1 MTLTNAKNAP
11 DGTFSYVASEDGL
24 TYFCTITAAT
34 NAYVGFCGNKS
45 KGYITNISVY
55 KPNKAVV
62 LTSYSVKYVDMD
74 GNPLKDN
81 VSYDAVAGNTVTLG
95 DADKAN
101 ITVGETTYVYDSDDI
116 AETTVAEDGST
127 IVTVKFHAAA
137 NFAYTVNEVCGEAI
151 ARTTT
156 GTSYE
161 TANVKL
167 GYRRYNV
174 VDGQLYKKDATS
186 KEYNYSFKL
195 TQDNQVESIAYEI
208 VEGTNNVVFCAEG
221 EDIQGLT
228 ACNSVNTGI
237 RSSNSSSAY
246 APADTKITTLAA
258 GKYKIHAIIYDCA
271 KEPNSDWVFMAGAIQ
286 AASFNCTAV
295 NIQEFDSEEF
305 AVGSETDLI
314 MLKAG
319 ADTKGLDAIYII
331 KTGDVTADEAAILN
345 AKDALQS
352 EINAAKALDK
362 TGKEGVDALNNAIA
376 AAEEA
381 LTTSGATAGQ
391 LDAAKTTLAAAV
403 AAFIKGTPIL
413 TLTATTGEEVSLTF
427 GVWDTEDTYYVDF
440 GNGELQSAKVGVNN
454 AGPVKEDGN
463 TGSATV
469 FTGTVAGDGTIKVF
483 GNNDIWYFISSGA
496 VPTAFDQA
504 KLMNVVQMSITGAN
518 VESVA
523 LPAYPKMEQF
533 SFNNSPVK
541 TVDVS
546 NVASLKN
553 LSVIYSSQYTG
564 EMNLETIDLQNN
576 TQLTDLSIQSQ
587 KTGVNAKLKEIDLS
601 KNTKLANIYLPS
613 NSLTSVILPEAF
625 TKPDDNDPSVLA
637 KVMMFLNGNK
647 LTTIEGLDKLPAK
660 SQVNI
665 SNNLFTLATLPVK
678 PANVSASK
686 YTYAPQPAYVVD
698 ETVSELDLS
707 SQLTAT
713 GVLTEP
719 ATTTFSFVTAGG
731 TALEEGTDY
740 EVTAPGKFKFLKEQ
754 TEKVHGVMATTAFP
768 KFTGTNAYV
777 TTEFTVA
784 VGAAEEDPDLV
795 EIPQAQQDQ
804 EAGVVTLATVEKD
817 EATGITTYTSKDN
830 VSVIFKM
837 LNVDVKDCDYILF
850 KFAEPVPGG
859 LSYAFWNGEANRGLD
874 AGVTE
879 YKYVFANDNEC
890 AINEDGIIPQV
901 SLLTIFTGA
910 GKVVKVVGVYKHK
923 IAQEEEPV
931 EPIYIE
937 TDLTAQ
943 FTALTDWTKWV
954 GATGY
959 TDPKYCPEVEING
972 GTKKQVCE
980 KYEGTCAS
988 TGDVFYQTVTG
999 LTAGTYKIELYG
1011 GAAFT
1016 YGRGFGSMAF
1026 TGEINTGDAWGTHSS
1041 ETYTDGQHIDE
1052 NTGVTLYA
1060 VTSEGTV
1067 EKEIPIYYAGNF
1079 PNGAA
1084 VVSLEGVKVGEN
1096 GELKIG
1102 LNKTSQ
1108 STNWHVI
1115 QLKGVTA
1122 QVNAIELHNATLA
1135 AAKAA
1140 LAAEENAV
1148 VTGEEKTALQ
1158 TAINANTTVAEKTA
1172 DAYQAAINALNNA
1185 TTVFTGAKAAY
1196 QSLAD
1201 AKANVATYSFKY
1213 ATAEKKA
1220 AAQATLTAEATSAAD
1235 ATAKAEAIAKAF
1247 RAYAESS
1254 ALAEG
1259 VEGAKNCTEAIVNPD
1274 AQDGTNGWEIVKGEG
1289 SGGNISILSNEPF
1302 TDAADVAEHNYFDG
1316 GNWGAQ
1322 AWDVT
1327 FKQDVTL
1334 AAGKYQLTVIARA
1347 EKAVDMSLYAGA
1359 DSVKTTCI
1367 SSAGGLFNRGWN
1379 DTSLEFEMEQ
1389 DGTIEIGV
1397 RGVTEAVHNW
1407 MSFTRFRLVQLSG
1420 NGEVE
1425 PVEPIDPDLVE
1436 IPQSQSPEV
1445 QDGANRAD
1453 VVEGD
1458 GYTQYT
1464 TKADISV
1471 IIKMLDID
1479 VKDCDY
1485 VVVKFAEPVPSGIKI
1500 AFWNGNDNVEIPEGD
1515 TEYKYVFATD
1525 PKCAIANDVLPQIC
1539 VLTLWNAG
1547 KVVKISGVYKHKV
1560 AQGEEPVEPAE
1571 GVYYSWESPEGTA
1584 IETGGTIAYVNGDGD
1599 RLNYK
1604 NGNYYTICLNGKKAK
1619 LNEETASADAGR
1631 MVITLDKAVA
1641 AGDTIA
1647 ITGYITKKTSAKS
1660 SAYVVFENGT
1670 AVESEVFGDDAN
1682 IYSGEDKEFTGT
1694 GAITTKNVIVPA
1706 EAAGSTTIT
1715 LTRGQTGTNLFITK
1729 LQIIEYKIADA
1740 INSIA
1745 ADRRLDGT
1753 IYNLN
1758 GQKVNKAQKGLYI
1771 INGKKVMIK

>member
-1 MTLTNAKNAP
+1 
-11 DGTFSYVASEDGL
+11 
-24 TYFCTITAAT
+24 
-34 NAYVGFCGNKS
+34 
-45 KGYITNISVY
+45 
-55 KPNKAVV
+55 
-62 LTSYSVKYVDMD
+62 
-74 GNPLKDN
+74 
-81 VSYDAVAGNTVTLG
+81 
-95 DADKAN
+95 
-101 ITVGETTYVYDSDDI
+101 
-116 AETTVAEDGST
+116 
-127 IVTVKFHAAA
+127 
-137 NFAYTVNEVCGEAI
+137 
-151 ARTTT
+151 
-156 GTSYE
+156 
-161 TANVKL
+161 
-167 GYRRYNV
+167 
-174 VDGQLYKKDATS
+174 
-186 KEYNYSFKL
+186 
-195 TQDNQVESIAYEI
+195 
-208 VEGTNNVVFCAEG
+208 
-221 EDIQGLT
+221 
-228 ACNSVNTGI
+228 
-237 RSSNSSSAY
+237 
-246 APADTKITTLAA
+246 
-258 GKYKIHAIIYDCA
+258 
-271 KEPNSDWVFMAGAIQ
+271 
-286 AASFNCTAV
+286 
-295 NIQEFDSEEF
+295 
-305 AVGSETDLI
+305 
-314 MLKAG
+314 
-319 ADTKGLDAIYII
+319 
-331 KTGDVTADEAAILN
+331 
-345 AKDALQS
+345 
-352 EINAAKALDK
+352 
-362 TGKEGVDALNNAIA
+362 
-376 AAEEA
+376 
-381 LTTSGATAGQ
+381 
-391 LDAAKTTLAAAV
+391 
-403 AAFIKGTPIL
+403 
-413 TLTATTGEEVSLTF
+413 
-427 GVWDTEDTYYVDF
+427 
-440 GNGELQSAKVGVNN
+440 
-454 AGPVKEDGN
+454 
-463 TGSATV
+463 
-469 FTGTVAGDGTIKVF
+469 
-483 GNNDIWYFISSGA
+483 
-496 VPTAFDQA
+496 
-504 KLMNVVQMSITGAN
+504 
-518 VESVA
+518 
-523 LPAYPKMEQF
+523 
-533 SFNNSPVK
+533 
-541 TVDVS
+541 
-546 NVASLKN
+546 
-553 LSVIYSSQYTG
+553 
-564 EMNLETIDLQNN
+564 
-576 TQLTDLSIQSQ
+576 
-587 KTGVNAKLKEIDLS
+587 
-601 KNTKLANIYLPS
+601 
-613 NSLTSVILPEAF
+613 
-625 TKPDDNDPSVLA
+625 
-637 KVMMFLNGNK
+637 MFLNGNK

-795 EIPQAQQDQ
+795 EIPQSQSPEVQDG
-804 EAGVVTLATVEKD
+804 ANRADVVEGDGYTQY
-817 EATGITTYTSKDN
+817 TTKADI
-830 VSVIFKM
+830 SVIIKM
-837 LNVDVKDCDYILF
+837 LDIDVKDCDYVVV
-850 KFAEPVPGG
+850 KFAEPVPAGIKI
-859 LSYAFWNGEANRGLD
+859 AFWNGNDNVEIPEGD
-874 AGVTE
+874 TE
-879 YKYVFANDNEC
+879 YKYVFATDPKC
-890 AINEDGIIPQV
+890 AIANDVLPQICV
-901 SLLTIFTGA
+901 LTLWNA
-910 GKVVKVVGVYKHK
+910 GKVVKISGVYKHK

-959 TDPKYCPEVEING
+959 TATQFCPEVEING

-980 KYEGTCAS
+980 KYETTCAS

-1079 PNGAA
+1079 PDGAA

-1302 TDAADVAEHNYFDG
+1302 TDGAGVAAHSYFDG
-1316 GNWGAQ
+1316 GDWGAQ
-1322 AWDVT
+1322 AWDVA

-1407 MSFTRFRLVQLSG
+1407 MSFTRFRLVQLSAT
-1420 NGEVE
+1420 GEVE
-1425 PVEPIDPDLVE
+1425 PVEPVDPDLVE
-1436 IPQSQSPEV
+1436 IPQAQ
-1445 QDGANRAD
+1445 QDQEAG
-1453 VVEGD
+1453 VVSLATVEKDEATGITT
-1458 GYTQYT
+1458 YTS
-1464 TKADISV
+1464 KDNVSV
-1471 IIKMLDID
+1471 IFKMLNVD

-1485 VVVKFAEPVPSGIKI
+1485 ILFKFAEPVPDGLSY
-1500 AFWNGNDNVEIPEGD
+1500 AFWNGEANRGLDAGV
-1515 TEYKYVFATD
+1515 TEYKYVFAND
-1525 PKCAIANDVLPQIC
+1525 NECAINEDGIIPQ
-1539 VLTLWNAG
+1539 VSLLTIFTGAG
-1547 KVVKISGVYKHKV
+1547 KVVKVVGVYKHKI
-1560 AQGEEPVEPAE
+1560 AQEEEPVEPAE

-1604 NGNYYTICLNGKKAK
+1604 NGNYYTICLNGKKA
-1619 LNEETASADAGR
+1619 NVNDETASANAGK

-1694 GAITTKNVIVPA
+1694 GAITTKNVIGPA